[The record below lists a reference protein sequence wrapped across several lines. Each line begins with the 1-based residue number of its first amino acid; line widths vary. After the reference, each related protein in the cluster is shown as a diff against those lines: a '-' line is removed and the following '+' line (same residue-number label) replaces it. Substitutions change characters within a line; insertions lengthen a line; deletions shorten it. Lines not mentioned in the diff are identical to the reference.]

1 MEPIDWAAQPY
12 EIVVRERR
20 AILEDCARRIG
31 ELSGE
36 EAPATSRGRGRPPK
50 NTFPTAPIGA
60 LDTAGDA

>member
-20 AILEDCARRIG
+20 AILEDCARRIA

-36 EAPATSRGRGRPPK
+36 DAPATTRGRGRPSK
-50 NTFPTAPIGA
+50 NAFPSAPIGA
-60 LDTAGDA
+60 LDTAGEA